1 MKVAAFEWSDARVLR
16 LRTLYASPD
25 VSAESAATAL
35 GCSVRTLVRK
45 ASRLGLGAERR
56 DARHAVAK
64 RPRRTRAVISGGSD
78 GELIAAAIAAGRVR
92 VLPAGIAAGL
102 SGWERAMGYTAP
114 AGQVEF
120 NGGRHGG
127 PASADAAA
135 RRCA

>member
-1 MKVAAFEWSDARVLR
+1 MRAAAFEWTAERVAR
-16 LRTLYASPD
+16 LRALYASPNA
-25 VSAESAATAL
+25 SAESAATAL
-35 GCSVRTLVRK
+35 GCAVRTVVLK

-56 DARHAVAK
+56 EARHAVAK
-64 RPRRTRAVISGGSD
+64 RPARRVISGRTD